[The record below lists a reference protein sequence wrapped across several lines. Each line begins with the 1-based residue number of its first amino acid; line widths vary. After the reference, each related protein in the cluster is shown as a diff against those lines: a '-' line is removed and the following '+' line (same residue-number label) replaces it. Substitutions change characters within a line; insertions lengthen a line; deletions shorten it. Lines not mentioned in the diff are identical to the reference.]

1 MMKIIENKTCKIYG
15 EAPPWLECQTTMN
28 ENTHRVLVKLDN
40 ETRDK
45 AKTQARL
52 LGVRLSEHYRQA
64 LTTGLNEF
72 QNADA
77 LERIKNI
84 PA

>member
-1 MMKIIENKTCKIYG
+1 
-15 EAPPWLECQTTMN
+15 MN
-28 ENTHRVLVKLDN
+28 ENTHRVLVQLDN

-52 LGVRLSEHYRQA
+52 LGIRLSEHYRKT
-64 LTTGLNEF
+64 LTSGLNEF
-72 QNADA
+72 QNADL
-77 LERIKNI
+77 LEEIKRI

>member
-1 MMKIIENKTCKIYG
+1 MRVHLFGSAEPARPN
-15 EAPPWLECQTTMN
+15 TMN

-52 LGVRLSEHYRQA
+52 LGVRLSEHYRKT
-64 LTTGLNEF
+64 LTAGLNEF
-72 QNADA
+72 QNADL
-77 LERIKNI
+77 LEKIKEM
-84 PA
+84 PV

>member
-1 MMKIIENKTCKIYG
+1 VGTHPC
-15 EAPPWLECQTTMN
+15 TMN
-28 ENTHRVLVKLDN
+28 EKNHKVLVKLDD

-52 LGVRLSEHYRQA
+52 LGIRLSEHYRQT

-72 QNADA
+72 QNADV
-77 LERIKNI
+77 LEQIKKL

>member
-1 MMKIIENKTCKIYG
+1 MGTHPY
-15 EAPPWLECQTTMN
+15 TMN
-28 ENTHRVLVKLDN
+28 ENTHRVLVKLDD

-52 LGVRLSEHYRQA
+52 LGIRLSEHYRQT

-72 QNADA
+72 QNADV
-77 LERIKNI
+77 LEQIKKL

>member
-1 MMKIIENKTCKIYG
+1 MGTHPY
-15 EAPPWLECQTTMN
+15 TMN
-28 ENTHRVLVKLDN
+28 ENTHRVLVKLDD

-52 LGVRLSEHYRQA
+52 LGIRLSEHYRQT

-72 QNADA
+72 QNAEV
-77 LERIKNI
+77 LEQIKKL

>member
-1 MMKIIENKTCKIYG
+1 VGTHPY
-15 EAPPWLECQTTMN
+15 TMN
-28 ENTHRVLVKLDN
+28 ENTHRVLVKLDD

-52 LGVRLSEHYRQA
+52 LGIRLSEHYRQT

-72 QNADA
+72 QNADV
-77 LERIKNI
+77 LEQIKKL

>member
-1 MMKIIENKTCKIYG
+1 MRTHTC
-15 EAPPWLECQTTMN
+15 TMN

-52 LGVRLSEHYRQA
+52 LGIRLSEHYRKT

-72 QNADA
+72 QNADV
-77 LERIKNI
+77 LEQIKKL
-84 PA
+84 PV

>member
-1 MMKIIENKTCKIYG
+1 
-15 EAPPWLECQTTMN
+15 MN

-52 LGVRLSEHYRQA
+52 LGIRLSEHYRKTLPA
-64 LTTGLNEF
+64 GLNEF
-72 QNADA
+72 QNADV
-77 LERIKNI
+77 LEQIKKL
-84 PA
+84 PV

>member
-1 MMKIIENKTCKIYG
+1 
-15 EAPPWLECQTTMN
+15 MN

-52 LGVRLSEHYRQA
+52 LGVRLSEHYRKT
-64 LTTGLNEF
+64 LTAGLNEF
-72 QNADA
+72 QNADL
-77 LERIKNI
+77 LEKIKQM
-84 PA
+84 PV

>member
-1 MMKIIENKTCKIYG
+1 
-15 EAPPWLECQTTMN
+15 MN
-28 ENTHRVLVKLDN
+28 EKNHKVLVKLDD

-52 LGVRLSEHYRQA
+52 LGIRLSEHYRKT

-72 QNADA
+72 QNADV
-77 LERIKNI
+77 LEQIKKL
-84 PA
+84 PV

>member
-1 MMKIIENKTCKIYG
+1 
-15 EAPPWLECQTTMN
+15 MN
-28 ENTHRVLVKLDN
+28 ENTHRVLVKLDD

-52 LGVRLSEHYRQA
+52 LGIRLSEHYRQT

-72 QNADA
+72 QNADV
-77 LERIKNI
+77 LEQIKKL

>member
-1 MMKIIENKTCKIYG
+1 MGTHPY
-15 EAPPWLECQTTMN
+15 TMN
-28 ENTHRVLVKLDN
+28 ENTHRVLVKLDD

-52 LGVRLSEHYRQA
+52 LGIRLSEHYRQT

-72 QNADA
+72 QNTEV
-77 LERIKNI
+77 LEQIKKL

>member
-1 MMKIIENKTCKIYG
+1 MGRVPRVGTHPC
-15 EAPPWLECQTTMN
+15 TMN

-52 LGVRLSEHYRQA
+52 LGIRLSEHYRKI

-72 QNADA
+72 QNAEV
-77 LERIKNI
+77 LEQIKKL
-84 PA
+84 PV

>member
-1 MMKIIENKTCKIYG
+1 
-15 EAPPWLECQTTMN
+15 MN
-28 ENTHRVLVKLDN
+28 EKNHKVLVKLDD

-52 LGVRLSEHYRQA
+52 LGIRLSEHYRQT

-72 QNADA
+72 QNADV
-77 LERIKNI
+77 LEQIKKL